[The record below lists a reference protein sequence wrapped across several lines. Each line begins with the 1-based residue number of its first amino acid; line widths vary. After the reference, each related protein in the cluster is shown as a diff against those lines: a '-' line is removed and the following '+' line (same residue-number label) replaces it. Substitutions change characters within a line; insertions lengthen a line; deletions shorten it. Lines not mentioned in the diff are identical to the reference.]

1 MHRPNHSSIHSDS
14 TLIQTTEKLRS
25 KLTKSS
31 ITVVLLALIGAPLG
45 YGIRMILSRT
55 LEPEMFGLMYAVIA
69 LFALLSEYNDLGF
82 GYSVSYLIPK
92 FLKKNQIK
100 KVWNTFLYDLI
111 IESGTAFFISLLIII
126 FGKLLATY
134 YFKTPVA
141 VPMLSI
147 GLIFFISHSITS
159 AFKKFFIGIQ
169 RERIYSSID
178 VFYYLIVFTAT
189 VLLFANSSTDIISY
203 FFYWSFS
210 YLIVSLGVM
219 AIFILKHRDIVSRPT
234 WDSSL
239 FKRMF
244 SFAVPTLLTTTI
256 GTILKSAD

>member
-92 FLKKNQIK
+92 FLKKME
-100 KVWNTFLYDLI
+100 L
-111 IESGTAFFISLLIII
+111 
-126 FGKLLATY
+126 
-134 YFKTPVA
+134 
-141 VPMLSI
+141 
-147 GLIFFISHSITS
+147 
-159 AFKKFFIGIQ
+159 KFC
-169 RERIYSSID
+169 
-178 VFYYLIVFTAT
+178 
-189 VLLFANSSTDIISY
+189 
-203 FFYWSFS
+203 
-210 YLIVSLGVM
+210 
-219 AIFILKHRDIVSRPT
+219 
-234 WDSSL
+234 
-239 FKRMF
+239 
-244 SFAVPTLLTTTI
+244 
-256 GTILKSAD
+256 